1 MRLTWIATLVLC
13 TTAAFVCGAA
23 PDDAKPPDVTLSL
36 YTKDTTLPD
45 YANCQMVVEVQN
57 NGPEEIS
64 ISGSIE
70 KEHTLSVR
78 NDSELPRPGLAA
90 DASLTTDGY
99 TLEIRAYQAAGYW
112 PFISVGNT
120 GRVPPDLH
128 VSSGASLLLKIDRG
142 YDLISPGTNRIRAE
156 LMNDGRLVA
165 VSNVIQVDGVDVP
178 DTQPIPTDFFI
189 IGHGYDLPLRPDSSP
204 MGDARAIAQRDS
216 VSIEIVAEYEK
227 LLQRAWEYNAAHP
240 EMIGADMTPDRCFGA
255 GSAGDVAQS
264 DTLRRDVMN
273 YLRRRGGP
281 DFVMTRLVRNWGY
294 ADEALVDAEFLVIAG
309 DFRGLPREVIPSG
322 KQAADLLTAVEKSQ
336 FYFADERYPNLPI
349 RVTIERAAKRVMEIS
364 VATTQP

>member
-156 LMNDGRLVA
+156 LMNDGRLVV

-216 VSIEIVAEYEK
+216 VSIEIVAEYAGGGGHEIGHHGCARVK
-227 LLQRAWEYNAAHP
+227 FEAKQLMGIYGKAGVFERLLC
-240 EMIGADMTPDRCFGA
+240 I
-255 GSAGDVAQS
+255 
-264 DTLRRDVMN
+264 
-273 YLRRRGGP
+273 
-281 DFVMTRLVRNWGY
+281 
-294 ADEALVDAEFLVIAG
+294 
-309 DFRGLPREVIPSG
+309 
-322 KQAADLLTAVEKSQ
+322 
-336 FYFADERYPNLPI
+336 
-349 RVTIERAAKRVMEIS
+349 AKRMEGFEDF
-364 VATTQP
+364 TFQPLHVFE